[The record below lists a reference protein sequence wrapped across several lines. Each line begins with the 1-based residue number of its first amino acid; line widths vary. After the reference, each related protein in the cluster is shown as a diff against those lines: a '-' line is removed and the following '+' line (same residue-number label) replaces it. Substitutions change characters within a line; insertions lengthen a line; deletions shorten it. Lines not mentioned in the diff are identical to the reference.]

1 MTRPSVTISP
11 MKLHLSRFSLSLAAL
26 LVGFS
31 LLAGCESASSK
42 VLNLTMA
49 DHGRAVSVSK
59 GEPIQIVLEGN
70 PATGLTWLVDDLDVK
85 VVAATGTPTYVPSS
99 DVVGGGGKFTFNFT
113 SLARGQTNMR
123 IIFIKP
129 SERGRTPEKTF
140 AIMITV
146 R

>member
-1 MTRPSVTISP
+1 
-11 MKLHLSRFSLSLAAL
+11 MKPLLSRLSVSLAAV

-49 DHGRAVSVSK
+49 DHGRAVSVNK

-70 PATGLTWLVDDLDVK
+70 PVNGLTWLVDDLDTK
-85 VVAATGTPTYVPSS
+85 VVAAAGTPAYVPSS
-99 DVVGGGGKFTFNFT
+99 DVVGGGGKFTFNFA

-129 SERGRTPEKTF
+129 SERGRAPEKTF

-146 R
+146 H

>member
-1 MTRPSVTISP
+1 MTRPSVTIFP
-11 MKLHLSRFSLSLAAL
+11 MKLLMSRFPLSLAAL

-42 VLNLTMA
+42 VLNLTVA

-70 PATGLTWLVDDLDVK
+70 PATGLTWLVDDLDTK
-85 VVAATGTPTYVPSS
+85 VVAVVGTPKYEASS
-99 DVVGGGGKFTFNFT
+99 DAVGGGGKFTFNFA

-123 IIFIKP
+123 IIYIKP
-129 SERGRTPEKTF
+129 SERGRDPEKTF

>member
-1 MTRPSVTISP
+1 MSR
-11 MKLHLSRFSLSLAAL
+11 LFLSFAAL

-31 LLAGCESASSK
+31 LLGGCQTEASK
-42 VLNLTMA
+42 VLNLTIA
-49 DHGRAVSVSK
+49 DHGRAVSVNK

-70 PATGLTWLVDDLDVK
+70 PATGLTWLVDDLDIK
-85 VVAATGTPTYVPSS
+85 VVATTGTPTYTPSS

-113 SLARGQTNMR
+113 SLTRGQTNMR

-129 SERGRTPEKTF
+129 SERGRAPEKTF